1 MLGTV
6 HMCYIFGH
14 NEPLRRSMSGALEKH
29 EMDSCSVAAMV
40 LRVGGPRISDISPTA
55 DAAGIYR

>member
-1 MLGTV
+1 MLGTM

-14 NEPLRRSMSGALEKH
+14 NEPLHRSMSGALEKH
-29 EMDSCSVAAMV
+29 EMDSCPVAAMV
-40 LRVGGPRISDISPTA
+40 LRVGPRISGISPTA